1 MKTFARLSLIVSFFL
16 LVFVALLL
24 ASGFGL
30 QMLQKSLSLL
40 GGGAVVVG
48 TVEGKIL
55 GQGQLTKFRLLLA
68 GAEIV
73 VDDLSWDW
81 HPAQLLEGA
90 LHVASLEASGV
101 VISLRDEGSRTAA
114 AVDSGPLTL
123 PKSLLPLAVVLDRLA
138 VTSFRLEDSDGSELI
153 VFDRIDIQLENKIDH
168 LSIGNLSLQG
178 PEIGIALHGSV
189 DFTRNWHIDLL
200 GNWRLI
206 NYGFN
211 QLEGTLSAVGPLASP
226 HDTFA
231 VNRPADIRIEGD
243 VADLLHSPRW
253 TATLLARDVDL
264 EALIKHCPKIDL
276 ATVNGQLSGD
286 VGGYRGL
293 VQAVGTWGT
302 IDKMQLRTDIEAGL
316 LGIDFKTLRIDHE
329 DGSIVADNA
338 KINWKRL
345 FDWEGLFHVKNFDPS
360 DFFPWLPGRLSGDLT
375 SVGTVR
381 DDLGVDVV
389 FEVFGL
395 AGTLRER
402 PVSAV
407 GKVTLT
413 ENDVR
418 TENLII
424 RSGEVEGSA
433 RIDHGMLSW
442 ADDLSW
448 SGEIHLH
455 NFDPSGIAP
464 AFPGR
469 ISGLLAGK
477 GVLATTGAEGFVKIS
492 DIEGELR
499 GNILSGS
506 GEISLMGETFH
517 TDGLYLQS
525 GGSQLTVQG
534 QAGEGFALDFNL
546 TSADLG
552 EIFPESKGAMRLLGK
567 LRGSL
572 QAPQVDIDLAA
583 QDLGLGESR
592 FQQFKAKIH
601 TQLGKAERLQGSL
614 VGEKMLLAGLPFEDA
629 RIDFSGS
636 LAAQDIE
643 VQGSGEFG
651 RLQLRVRA
659 ENDHGFRGEITNT
672 HFVSSSFGNWR
683 QHERSVFALGGEKL
697 SLENF
702 CLSEGEGTACL
713 GGELQLTEEGG
724 WRLES
729 RFSALS
735 LNWLN
740 RLKFLQVPVS
750 GLFAGEIA
758 AAGTKKHLRS
768 AKAEVN
774 FPETTFDLGVN
785 DEEFSTI
792 RCQDSRFDLSYADSL
807 LQTSLVSNMKNGS
820 SLTFT
825 AATRVEDLFAVP
837 IQSLPLSGTLAF
849 DNFDL
854 SILSVLTEYGVDPT
868 GRVRSS
874 FTLGGTVGRPELV
887 GEGHIDGG
895 GISLPYQGITLE
907 NISVALDAAED
918 GAKVVCRATS
928 GSGDIRAEGRLRY
941 GDAGVDG
948 DLHIQGK
955 NFLLV
960 DLPEYSIRVNPDV
973 HFLLTGNRAAFK
985 GAVQIPH
992 AMLAPEEMKDSVA
1005 VSKDV
1010 ILVNG
1015 RKEVPEAGWPV
1026 SLDLDVSL
1034 GDEVR
1039 IDGYGLTGRLA
1050 GDLQVKT
1057 VTGEFPTAQ
1066 GELDLID
1073 GVFSLYGRTLDI
1085 ERGRVL
1091 FTGGPIDNPGVDVR
1105 AQKKFSEEAA
1115 RDRGYT
1121 VGVDISGLVQ
1131 DLSYHL
1137 FSDPYM
1143 DDTEILSQMIVGRSL
1158 AFSNKDEVGLLVAAA
1173 NTLGLQSGADLF
1185 QGLNSILQ
1193 IDDMHLE
1200 GSSKK
1205 ENVSLVVGKRL
1216 TKDLYIGY
1224 DVNMFSQLGQFRV
1237 RYDLTRGFAV
1247 ETRSS
1252 SQSTGADLIYS
1263 FEK

>member
-1 MKTFARLSLIVSFFL
+1 MKTFARFVLVASLFL
-16 LVFVALLL
+16 LVFGGFLL
-24 ASGFGL
+24 ASGVGL
-30 QMLQKSLSLL
+30 HLLQKGLSLL
-40 GGGAVVVG
+40 SGGAFTVG

-68 GAEIV
+68 GAEIS
-73 VDDLSWDW
+73 VDSLSWNW
-81 HPAQLLEGA
+81 YPAKLMEGA
-90 LHVASLEASGV
+90 VHVASLEASGV
-101 VISLRDEGSRTAA
+101 VIGLRDGESRSVAPI
-114 AVDSGPLTL
+114 DSGPLIL
-123 PKSLLPLAVVLDRLA
+123 PKTLLPLAVFLDRLA
-138 VTSFRLEDSDGSELI
+138 VTSFRFLDSDGGELI
-153 VFDRIDIQLENKIDH
+153 VFDRIDIQLENKSDH

-189 DFTRNWHIDLL
+189 DFTRNWHVDLL

-226 HDTFA
+226 HATFA
-231 VNRPADIRIEGD
+231 LNRPADIRIEGD
-243 VADLLHSPRW
+243 VADLLFSPRW
-253 TATLLARDVDL
+253 TATLVARDVDL

-286 VGGYRGL
+286 VNGYRGL

-302 IDKMQLRTDIEAGL
+302 IDKMQLRTDIDAGL
-316 LGIDFKTLRIDHE
+316 MGIDFKTLRIDHGE
-329 DGSIVADNA
+329 SSIVADNA

-360 DFFPWLPGRLSGDLT
+360 HFFAWLPGRLSGDLT

-402 PVSAV
+402 LVSAV

-433 RIDHGMLSW
+433 RIDQGMLSW
-442 ADDLSW
+442 ADGLSW

-464 AFPGR
+464 DFPGR
-469 ISGLLAGK
+469 ISGLVAGK
-477 GVLATTGAEGFVKIS
+477 GVLAATGAEGFVKIS
-492 DIEGELR
+492 DIAGELR
-499 GNILSGS
+499 GNSLSGS
-506 GEISLMGETFH
+506 GEISLKEETFH
-517 TDGLYLQS
+517 TDGLYLHS
-525 GGSQLTVQG
+525 GGSQLMVQG
-534 QAGEGFALDFNL
+534 QAGDGFALDFNL

-552 EIFPESKGAMRLLGK
+552 EVFPQSKGAVQLLAK

-583 QDLGLGESR
+583 QGLGLGESH
-592 FQQFKAKIH
+592 FQMFKAKIH
-601 TQLGKAERLQGSL
+601 TELGEADRLQGSL
-614 VGEKMLLAGLPFEDA
+614 VGEKMLLAGLPLEDA

-636 LAAQDIE
+636 LVQQDLE

-651 RLQLRVRA
+651 RLQLRLRA
-659 ENDHGFRGEITNT
+659 ENAENFRGEIINT
-672 HFVSSSFGNWR
+672 HFVSSAFGNWR
-683 QHERSVFALGGEKL
+683 QQERALFSLGDEKL

-702 CLSEGEGTACL
+702 CLGEGEGTACL
-713 GGELQLTEEGG
+713 GGDLQLNEEGG

-740 RLKFLQVPVS
+740 RLKFFQVPVT

-758 AAGTKKHLRS
+758 VAGEKNHLRS
-768 AKAEVN
+768 AKALVN
-774 FPETTFDLGVN
+774 FPETSFDLGVN

-792 RCQDSRFDLSYADSL
+792 RCQDSRFDLTYADGL
-807 LQTSLVSNMKNGS
+807 LQTSLVSSLQNGS

-825 AATRVEDLFAVP
+825 AATRGDDLFAVP
-837 IQSLPLSGTLAF
+837 IRELPLSGNLAF

-854 SILSVLTEYGVDPT
+854 AILSVLTEYGVDPT

-874 FTLGGTVGRPELV
+874 FTLGGTVGRPELI
-887 GEGHIDGG
+887 GEGRIEDGG
-895 GISLPYQGITLE
+895 LTLPYQGITLE
-907 NISVALDAAED
+907 NIHVAIDAAED
-918 GAKVVCRATS
+918 GAEVVCRATS
-928 GSGDIRAEGRLRY
+928 GAGDIRAEGRLRY

-948 DLHIQGK
+948 DLHLQGE

-960 DLPEYSIRVNPDV
+960 DLPEYSIRINPDV
-973 HFLLTGNRAAFK
+973 HFLLAGNRATIK
-985 GAVQIPH
+985 GAVRIPH

-1015 RKEVPEAGWPV
+1015 RKEVPATGWPV

-1057 VTGEFPTAQ
+1057 VTGEFPTAE

-1115 RDRGYT
+1115 RDRAYT

-1185 QGLNSILQ
+1185 QGLNTILQ

-1237 RYDLTRGFAV
+1237 RYDLTHGFAV